1 MDDFSLKLL
10 ANKDLSHIF
19 ALFGVT
25 GSVLTYAFGGW
36 SGILELLL
44 WFFAADY
51 VTGCYA
57 SLKEKKGLRST
68 IGFRGL
74 GKKGLM
80 LLMVFLGRQIDVAL
94 SLDIVMN
101 SIIYFWLANELVSI
115 LENYARCDIKTPN
128 ILSKVLA
135 ILQEKK
141 GESQDNNTRGA

>member
-1 MDDFSLKLL
+1 
-10 ANKDLSHIF
+10 
-19 ALFGVT
+19 
-25 GSVLTYAFGGW
+25 
-36 SGILELLL
+36 
-44 WFFAADY
+44 
-51 VTGCYA
+51 
-57 SLKEKKGLRST
+57 
-68 IGFRGL
+68 
-74 GKKGLM
+74 M